1 VGRHRRRQTEVSAIS
16 AKGFLT
22 IRRFDGTQE
31 KEMSAIRRLVII
43 LATLIACVGCD
54 QSTKHVARQL
64 LQGRETISVMG
75 DVLRLG
81 YAENVGGF
89 LGIGAAL
96 PEPLRTGVFL
106 LLAALSLTA
115 LLAYAVMRRNID
127 LTHRLAVTLVVG
139 GGFGNVVDRIANN
152 GGVVDFLNVGIGSL
166 RTGIFNVADIA
177 IMLGAAVLLLSVAT
191 AHRRKN
197 S

>member
-1 VGRHRRRQTEVSAIS
+1 VGRHRRRQTEVSAVPS
-16 AKGFLT
+16 EGFL
-22 IRRFDGTQE
+22 IVRRFDGVRET
-31 KEMSAIRRLVII
+31 EMSAIRRLAIT

-54 QSTKHVARQL
+54 QSTKHVAKQL

-96 PEPLRTGVFL
+96 PEHLRIGVFL

-139 GGFGNVVDRIANN
+139 GGIGNVIDRIVNH

-166 RTGIFNVADIA
+166 RTGIFNVADMA
-177 IMLGAAVLLLSVAT
+177 IVLGAAVLLLSMAT
-191 AHRRKN
+191 ARRRQN